1 MRWMRDS
8 KENRLLQKYW
18 AYIGVE
24 NRGKGVSKFPLV
36 SIDENV

>member
-1 MRWMRDS
+1 MRTDYYR
-8 KENRLLQKYW
+8 N
-18 AYIGVE
+18 IGVE